1 MLSKALEL
9 AKNHQSGGKQKLVAI
24 TTDKRGR
31 IISIGKN
38 SYIKT
43 HPFQKL
49 MATLVGMEECIYLHA
64 EISALIQLK
73 NQQPHNIYIARV
85 SANGTPLLA
94 KPCPICE
101 KAIQDSGIVGV
112 YYTE

>member
-1 MLSKALEL
+1 MLNKALEI
-9 AKNHQSGGKQKLVAI
+9 AKAHVSGGKQRVAAI
-24 TTDKRGR
+24 TTDKKGK

-64 EISALIQLK
+64 EISALVQVK
-73 NQQPHNIYIARV
+73 AQQPHKIYIARV

-94 KPCPICE
+94 KPCPICT
-101 KAIQDSGIVGV
+101 KAIQDSGIVEI